1 MKKFSLLLIVLASFA
16 FNNIIASS
24 PLTKVSFYEAYQFN
38 EMVQYAEKQ
47 GMVDGKVAFYL
58 MDENN
63 NLGERAAVINALGWN
78 EQSKAN
84 ADTYKMFLGRK
95 YGVAYESLELNNLS
109 GDELLCLGYLIVM
122 DENKDISEAIGVLEL
137 AIEKNKQSYVTNM
150 IYAITSAQIRLNDN
164 QECDAWTLCNSI
176 RTDASFKKDISDQA
190 IGLIYQEVDVYKSA
204 CN

>member
-1 MKKFSLLLIVLASFA
+1 MKKFSFLLIVLASFT
-16 FNNIIASS
+16 FSNIIAST
-24 PLTKVSFYEAYQFN
+24 PLTKVSFYEAYQFS

-47 GMVDGKVAFYL
+47 GKVDGKIAFYL

-63 NLGERAAVINALGWN
+63 DLGERAAVINALGWN

-95 YGVAYESLELNNLS
+95 YGVAYESLELNNLT
-109 GDELLCLGYLIVM
+109 GDELLCLGYLVVM
-122 DENKDISEAIGVLEL
+122 DENKDLSEALGVLEL
-137 AIEKNKQSYVTNM
+137 AIQKNTQSYITNM
-150 IYAITSAQIRLNDN
+150 IYALASAQIRLNDK

>member
-1 MKKFSLLLIVLASFA
+1 MKKFSFLLIVLASFT
-16 FNNIIASS
+16 FSNIIAST
-24 PLTKVSFYEAYQFN
+24 PLTKVSFYEAYQFS

-47 GMVDGKVAFYL
+47 GKVDGKIAFYL

-63 NLGERAAVINALGWN
+63 DLGERAAVINALGWN

-95 YGVAYESLELNNLS
+95 YGVAYESLELNNLT
-109 GDELLCLGYLIVM
+109 GDELLCLGYLVVM
-122 DENKDISEAIGVLEL
+122 DENKDLSEALGVLEL
-137 AIEKNKQSYVTNM
+137 AIQKNTQSYITNM
-150 IYAITSAQIRLNDN
+150 IYALASAQIRLNDK

-190 IGLIYQEVDVYKSA
+190 IGLIYQEVDVYKKP
-204 CN
+204 